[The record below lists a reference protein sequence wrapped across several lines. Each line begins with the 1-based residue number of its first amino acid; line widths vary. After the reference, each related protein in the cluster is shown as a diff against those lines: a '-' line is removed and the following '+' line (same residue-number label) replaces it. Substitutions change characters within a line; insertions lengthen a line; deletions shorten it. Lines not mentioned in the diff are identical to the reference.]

1 MSCEQSG
8 KTELWDFVYL
18 RFFFGQKNMPK
29 RKRDCLNEMPLED
42 PATMCHPS
50 ELSRTRVECL
60 HDTLK
65 LFRKNKDKYLRR
77 ATRNLV
83 RWSHNQQSSG
93 DDTILICMEEDS
105 LTAVASLT
113 RQYGTIFACLNMAN
127 STYPG
132 GAYTLGHPAQ
142 EENIFRRTDAH
153 FSLTNAVL
161 TRNQG
166 GVVVYTEEMQHLINA
181 DEGRVY
187 FSKTPLICIKGKE
200 DGSMPNL
207 GYELLKKNDIFSFY
221 ELRSAAVNANKVKK
235 NLWSFHKIKETMTQ
249 RIHAQFRTLIE
260 NKVRH
265 VVLSAFGCGAFGND
279 AFMVANI
286 YKDAIGVYKDNFS
299 VIAFAIYYAGV
310 GVNNYDIFSNVLISQ
325 KSSTNEHTEEID
337 KSGDYPSE
345 DKTDRL

>member
-1 MSCEQSG
+1 
-8 KTELWDFVYL
+8 
-18 RFFFGQKNMPK
+18 MPK

-132 GAYTLGHPAQ
+132 GAYTLGHPSQ
-142 EENIFRRTDAH
+142 KENLFRRTDAH
-153 FSLTNAVL
+153 LSLTNAV
-161 TRNQG
+161 
-166 GVVVYTEEMQHLINA
+166 
-181 DEGRVY
+181 
-187 FSKTPLICIKGKE
+187 
-200 DGSMPNL
+200 
-207 GYELLKKNDIFSFY
+207 FY
-221 ELRSAAVNANKVKK
+221 SER
-235 NLWSFHKIKETMTQ
+235 
-249 RIHAQFRTLIE
+249 
-260 NKVRH
+260 
-265 VVLSAFGCGAFGND
+265 GCGC
-279 AFMVANI
+279 V
-286 YKDAIGVYKDNFS
+286 
-299 VIAFAIYYAGV
+299 
-310 GVNNYDIFSNVLISQ
+310 
-325 KSSTNEHTEEID
+325 H
-337 KSGDYPSE
+337 
-345 DKTDRL
+345 R